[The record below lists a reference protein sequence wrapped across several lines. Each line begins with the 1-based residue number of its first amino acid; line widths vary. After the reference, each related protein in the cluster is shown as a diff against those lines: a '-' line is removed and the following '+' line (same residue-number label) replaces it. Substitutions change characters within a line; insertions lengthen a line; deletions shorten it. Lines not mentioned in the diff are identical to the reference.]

1 MPDQDTIQL
10 DDFNKTKR
18 RDALTRLADS
28 IRAGNIAL
36 PPVGNRINLHAH
48 TFFSYNSY
56 GYSPSHFAWKAKQ
69 EGLAL
74 AGIVDFD
81 VFDGIDE
88 FIEAAGMLDLKGCG
102 GMETRVFVPE
112 FADKVI
118 NSPGEPGISYHMGV
132 GFFSGKLTGKNL
144 AFQKRLQDTAQQR
157 NRELTSRVNGYLKP
171 IELNYDKNVLPLT
184 PAGNATERHICL
196 AYARKAAAHFHND
209 QQLAAFWS
217 DKLGADAVKLGLP
230 EGRDL
235 LNTIR
240 NKTMKRGG
248 VGYVQPDAG
257 AFPKMDETNQFVLA
271 AGGIPTMTWLN
282 GQSDGEKEIRRLV
295 RIGMST
301 GVAAINI
308 IPDRN
313 FTPGK
318 IDDLLRNLQ
327 EVIAIACELELPIV
341 VGTEMNSP
349 GQRFVD
355 QFETAE
361 LSPYVPVFL
370 KGAHIVYAHSVL
382 QRLGKKGYCSTW
394 AGKQFGSITEKNR
407 FFEEAGKL
415 LSPSVEIRLGDGL
428 MQSKPEKI
436 LQQIEQ
442 AGKL

>member
-1 MPDQDTIQL
+1 
-10 DDFNKTKR
+10 
-18 RDALTRLADS
+18 
-28 IRAGNIAL
+28 
-36 PPVGNRINLHAH
+36 
-48 TFFSYNSY
+48 
-56 GYSPSHFAWKAKQ
+56 
-69 EGLAL
+69 
-74 AGIVDFD
+74 VDFD
-81 VFDGIDE
+81 VFDGVDE
-88 FIEAAGMLDLKGCG
+88 FLAATAVLDLKACG

-112 FADKVI
+112 FADKVM

-132 GFFSGKLTGKNL
+132 GFPSGKLTGKNK
-144 AFQKRLQDTAQQR
+144 AFQKGLQDTAQQR
-157 NRELTSRVNGYLKP
+157 NRELTARVNAFLRP
-171 IELNYDKNVLPLT
+171 VELDYDRDVLPLT

-196 AYARKAAAHFHND
+196 AYARKAVTVFGGGDA
-209 QQLAAFWS
+209 LGRFWA
-217 DKLGADAVKLGLP
+217 DKLGVDAAKLDLP
-230 EGRDL
+230 EGKDT

-248 VGYVQPDAG
+248 AGYVQPDAG
-257 AFPKMDETNQFVLA
+257 AFPKMADTNRFVLA

-282 GQSDGEKEIRRLV
+282 GQSDGEKEIRRL
-295 RIGMST
+295 IQIAMDS

-318 IDDLLRNLQ
+318 KDELLANLQ
-327 EVIAIACELELPIV
+327 EVIAIACEMELPIV

-361 LSPYVPVFL
+361 LSPFVPVFL
-370 KGAHIVYAHSVL
+370 KSARIVYAHSVL

-407 FFEEAGKL
+407 FFSRAGQL
-415 LSPSVEIRLGDGL
+415 LSPSVEARLDGL
-428 MQSKPEKI
+428 KQTNPEKI

-442 AGKL
+442 AGTL

>member
-1 MPDQDTIQL
+1 MLELEQRL
-10 DDFNKTKR
+10 DDFDPAR
-18 RDALTRLADS
+18 RRQGLDELAGMMQ
-28 IRAGNIAL
+28 AGTVAAA
-36 PPVGNRINLHAH
+36 PASEQVNLHAH

-56 GYSPSHFAWKAKQ
+56 GYSPSRFAWLAKRT
-69 EGLAL
+69 GLAL

-88 FIEAAGMLDLKGCG
+88 FLAAAAILDLKGCG

-112 FADKVI
+112 CADKVM

-132 GFFSGKLTGKNL
+132 GFPSGKLTGKNK
-144 AFQKRLQDTAQQR
+144 AFQKGLQDTAQQR
-157 NRELTSRVNGYLKP
+157 NRELTARVNAFLRP
-171 IELNYDKNVLPLT
+171 VELDYDRDVLPLT
-184 PAGNATERHICL
+184 PGGNATERHICL
-196 AYARKAAAHFHND
+196 AYARKAV
-209 QQLAAFWS
+209 AAFGEGDALGRFWA
-217 DKLGADAVKLGLP
+217 DKLGVDAAKLDLP
-230 EGRDL
+230 EGKDL
-235 LNTIR
+235 LNTLR

-248 VGYVQPDAG
+248 AGYVQPNAG
-257 AFPKMDETNQFVLA
+257 AFPKMAETNRFVLA

-282 GQSDGEKEIRRLV
+282 GQSDGEKDIRRLI
-295 RIGMST
+295 RISMDCGA
-301 GVAAINI
+301 AAINI

-318 IDDLLRNLQ
+318 KDDLLANLQ

-361 LSPYVPVFL
+361 LSPFVPVFL
-370 KGAHIVYAHSVL
+370 IGARIVYAHSVL

-394 AGKQFGSITEKNR
+394 AGKQFGSTAEKNR
-407 FFEEAGKL
+407 FFSRAGQL
-415 LSPSVEIRLGDGL
+415 LSPSIEARLGGL
-428 MQSKPEKI
+428 TLTKPEKI

-442 AGKL
+442 AGTL

>member
-1 MPDQDTIQL
+1 MLDQEQRL
-10 DDFNKTKR
+10 DDFNASR
-18 RDALTRLADS
+18 RRQALNELAGKMRGGS
-28 IRAGNIAL
+28 IAVDPIT
-36 PPVGNRINLHAH
+36 NRINLHAH

-56 GYSPSHFAWKAKQ
+56 GYSPSRFAWLAKKT
-69 EGLAL
+69 GLAL

-81 VFDGIDE
+81 VLDGIDE
-88 FIEAAGMLDLKGCG
+88 FLEAAAILDLKGCG

-112 FADKVI
+112 FADKVM

-132 GFFSGKLTGKNL
+132 GFPSGKLTGKNKS
-144 AFQKRLQDTAQQR
+144 FQKGLQDTAQQR
-157 NRELTSRVNGYLKP
+157 NRELTGRVNAYLKP
-171 IELNYDKNVLPLT
+171 IELDYDKDVLPLT

-196 AYARKAAAHFHND
+196 AYARKAVGVFGEGDA
-209 QQLAAFWS
+209 LARFWS

-235 LNTIR
+235 LNTLR

-248 VGYVQPDAG
+248 PGYVQPDAG
-257 AFPKMDETNQFVLA
+257 AFPKMAETNQFVLA

-282 GQSDGEKEIRRLV
+282 GQSDGEKEIRHL
-295 RIGMST
+295 IQIAMDC

-318 IDDLLRNLQ
+318 KDELLANLQ

-370 KGAHIVYAHSVL
+370 KGARIVYAHSVL
-382 QRLGKKGYCSTW
+382 QRLGKKGYCSSW
-394 AGKQFGSITEKNR
+394 AENQFGSITEKNR
-407 FFEEAGKL
+407 FFEEAGTR
-415 LSPSVEIRLGDGL
+415 LSPSIESRLLNGL
-428 MQSKPEKI
+428 KQTKPEKI

-442 AGKL
+442 AGTL